1 MILMLKNY
9 LRGEKDMNKKV
20 SSTWI
25 LLSLAISAFAI
36 GSTEFISVG
45 IMPLLTK
52 TFGIS
57 LAQGGLTVSIYA
69 LGVMIGAP
77 VLALLTN
84 RWDRKKLLVGIM
96 ISFIIGNL
104 LAALAS
110 NFTVLLAGRVIAAL
124 SHGIFMTIASLIAAD
139 VVAPNKRASAIA
151 VMFTGLT
158 VATITG
164 VPIGT
169 FIGNNFG
176 WRLSFFFL
184 VALGLVG
191 LITNIVLVPNKLP
204 LPKPTS
210 AIGIWKI
217 LKQPQLLLILLITAL
232 GYGATFPIYTYLTT
246 VLNKN
251 MGWSEGAIVI
261 ILIFY
266 GATVGIGNT
275 LGGKW
280 ANKRP
285 LPALLKMFIGLGVAL
300 IVIRLTINM
309 HFLGL
314 LAVLLLGLFAF
325 MNVPGLQLYIVQ
337 LAEKYTPNEV
347 PLASALNISAFNVG
361 ITLGSTAGGQAVA
374 HGQLLNT
381 PWIGI
386 AMLVVSMILIWA
398 LMKMEKASVSSEEL
412 DLENC

>member
-1 MILMLKNY
+1 
-9 LRGEKDMNKKV
+9 MNKKV

-69 LGVMIGAP
+69 TGIMFGAP
-77 VLALLTN
+77 ILALITN
-84 RWDRKKLLVGIM
+84 RWDRKKLLIGIM
-96 ISFIIGNL
+96 ISFIIGNT
-104 LAALAS
+104 LAALAPS
-110 NFTVLLAGRVIAAL
+110 FAILLAGRVIAAL

-164 VPIGT
+164 VPLGT
-169 FIGNNFG
+169 FIGQTFN
-176 WRLSFFFL
+176 WRMSFFFL
-184 VALGLVG
+184 VALGLIG
-191 LITNIVLVPNKLP
+191 LITNIILVPRELP

-210 AIGIWKI
+210 VKGIWKI

-232 GYGATFPIYTYLTT
+232 GYGATFPVYTYLTT
-246 VLNKN
+246 ILNKN
-251 MGWSEGAIVI
+251 MGWSESAIVI

-266 GATVGIGNT
+266 GVAVAIGNT

-280 ANKRP
+280 ANKQP
-285 LPALLKMFIGLGVAL
+285 LTALLKMFLGLGIAL
-300 IVIRLTINM
+300 LITRLVINF

-314 LAVLLLGLFAF
+314 LAILLLGLFAF

-361 ITLGSTAGGQAVA
+361 ITLGSTIGGQAVA
-374 HGQLLNT
+374 HNQLINT
-381 PWIGI
+381 PWLGIVMLVIGI
-386 AMLVVSMILIWA
+386 ILIA
-398 LMKMEKASVSSEEL
+398 VLIKIENSPETEPEV
-412 DLENC
+412 ENC

>member
-1 MILMLKNY
+1 MIHIFKYY
-9 LRGEKDMNKKV
+9 LRGENNMNKKV
-20 SSTWI
+20 SPNWI

-69 LGVMIGAP
+69 LGIMFGAP
-77 VLALLTN
+77 ILALLTN
-84 RWDRKKLLVGIM
+84 RWDRKRLLIGIM
-96 ISFIIGNL
+96 VSFVIGNT
-104 LAALAS
+104 LAALAPS
-110 NFTVLLAGRVIAAL
+110 FAILLIGRIIAAL

-169 FIGNNFG
+169 FIGNTFG

-191 LITNIVLVPNKLP
+191 LISNIILVPNKLP

-210 AIGIWKI
+210 AKGIWKI

-232 GYGATFPIYTYLTT
+232 GYGATFPVYTYLTT
-246 VLNKN
+246 ILNKN
-251 MGWSEGAIVI
+251 MGWSQGAIVI

-266 GATVGIGNT
+266 GVAVAIGNT
-275 LGGKW
+275 LGGRW
-280 ANKRP
+280 ANKKP
-285 LPALLKMFIGLGVAL
+285 LAALLKMFVGLGIAL
-300 IVIRLTINM
+300 IIMRFTINL
-309 HFLGL
+309 HTLGL
-314 LAVLLLGLFAF
+314 IAILLLGLFAF

-361 ITLGSTAGGQAVA
+361 ITVGSTVGGQMVA
-374 HGQLLNT
+374 SGQLVNT
-381 PWIGI
+381 PWAGIIMLVIGI
-386 AMLVVSMILIWA
+386 ALIWF
-398 LMKMEKASVSSEEL
+398 LMKMEGKTVESHDL